1 MSCDHTRREKMR
13 NFVKDFVR
21 DFVKD
26 FVRGGVV
33 WWSGII

>member
-13 NFVKDFVR
+13 NFVR

>member
-13 NFVKDFVR
+13 NFVR

-26 FVRGGVV
+26 FVMGGVV